1 MFYNTLDTFSY
12 ETLYIL
18 FYDHRFASCFS
29 CTDGL
34 DLYPND
40 KVTVDNYWNTAE
52 DALRAVNAT
61 YSNTF
66 PQSDTYG
73 CDLLFLDAA
82 SDNTYP
88 QHSNQFGNF
97 QQIALN
103 AFEANHA
110 ALQELWNRRYVT
122 IRRCADFL
130 VNIGNVNMDPILKIA
145 IRQRSCFNV
154 RMLIIT

>member
-1 MFYNTLDTFSY
+1 MKR
-12 ETLYIL
+12 YIYYFMSIGL
-18 FYDHRFASCFS
+18 LPVFS

-61 YSNTF
+61 YSNIF

-110 ALQELWNRRYVT
+110 VLQEL
-122 IRRCADFL
+122 
-130 VNIGNVNMDPILKIA
+130 
-145 IRQRSCFNV
+145 
-154 RMLIIT
+154 